1 MNARP
6 NGPTPLSAPTAS
18 RLTLSIQTTSLLWV
32 LLRTDYIALPRVRL
46 HLDRNFFRALPCKP
60 WAFACSEQALEI
72 ASLSALLILVTDEA
86 DPLRACAQA
95 TPKPVR

>member
-6 NGPTPLSAPTAS
+6 NRLTPPTAS

-32 LLRTDYIALPRVRL
+32 LLRTDYIALPWVRL
-46 HLDRNFFRALPCKP
+46 HLDRNFFRALPCNP
-60 WAFACSEQALEI
+60 WAFACSGQALEI

-86 DPLRACAQA
+86 DPLA
-95 TPKPVR
+95 PVQRPFPNPSQEE